1 MRDFVGQSSLG
12 KCPKN
17 DGSPKSCRYNTHSP
31 EFGSYEKNNQR
42 VVVKNNN
49 YGKLTRYNNA
59 LIKKPVKNATEYAFP
74 ENL

>member
-1 MRDFVGQSSLG
+1 VILLG
-12 KCPKN
+12 KALLENAPRMMVRLNRAGTTPIPQNLDPMK
-17 DGSPKSCRYNTHSP
+17 
-31 EFGSYEKNNQR
+31 KNNQR